1 MRSIQMMAI
10 LVSAAALG
18 VGGAHAAEDGGAEAK
33 EAKVDRAWIEQRT
46 QTCAGC
52 HGPKG
57 AAPIADYP
65 VIAGQYKSY
74 LVHSLKAYR
83 AGERGNPIMAGQVR
97 GLTDARIEALADYY
111 ARQESPLH
119 VPALDR

>member
-10 LVSAAALG
+10 LVLAAVLA
-18 VGGAHAAEDGGAEAK
+18 VGGAQAAENGGAGAK
-33 EAKVDRAWIEQRT
+33 EAKVDRAWIEQRA

-52 HGPKG
+52 HGQNG
-57 AAPIADYP
+57 AAPIANYP

-83 AGERGNPIMAGQVR
+83 DGKRGNPIMAGQAR
-97 GLTDARIEALADYY
+97 GLTDAQIEALAGYY
-111 ARQESPLH
+111 ARQDSPLH
-119 VPALDR
+119 VPALGR